1 MDAIKRIPIA
11 QLKVGMYIVGMD
23 QPWYRTP
30 FLLHK
35 WLLTNPED
43 IAQLQ
48 RHGIREVTIDL
59 ERGLDVGGG
68 VDETTAIVG
77 SEASPAEPSTTPST
91 DPQTP
96 PSNLVESPQPDSTV
110 QPTLAAKAVYR
121 EALEAMERVFRE
133 LEAGQTPKIMT
144 LKHIVTGLMSRI
156 LAHPES
162 MMTQFFLE
170 KMRRYDRT
178 LASHGMDVCVLSLIV
193 GVEYGCAEDDCEI
206 LGVGALL
213 HDIGYVR
220 LPRNVYRK
228 SSALTD
234 PEKALMQQHPQLAAT
249 VLSQGDPLP
258 EGAMRIIAQHHEWL
272 DGNGFPSKLKNGS
285 ISTLAQLVGVVDT
298 YDGMVGARH
307 GRPPLLPHDA
317 IRQLFVL
324 GEKGRY
330 EKALI
335 EVAIKAL
342 GVYPIGSLIKLN
354 TSEKAVVTGI
364 NHTDRLRPK
373 IRIISGPTG
382 DLHKTP
388 IDVDLTVTNADEPT
402 RAILRA
408 LDPNQEHVDLPMY
421 FEPTLIEG

>member
-1 MDAIKRIPIA
+1 MNSTKRIPIA
-11 QLKVGMYIVGMD
+11 QLKLGMYIVGMD

-35 WLLTNPED
+35 WLLTNPDD
-43 IAQLQ
+43 ILQLQ

-59 ERGLDVGGG
+59 DRGVNVGAV
-68 VDETTAIVG
+68 VDEKAPLVSSDTAMVPPVD
-77 SEASPAEPSTTPST
+77 PAIDPPSTSP
-91 DPQTP
+91 DLVEVPQP
-96 PSNLVESPQPDSTV
+96 ENLVQ
-110 QPTLAAKAVYR
+110 QTLAARAAYR
-121 EALEAMERVFRE
+121 DALEAMERVFRE
-133 LEAGQTPKIMT
+133 LEAGQPPKVVT
-144 LKHIVTGLMSRI
+144 LKNIVAGLMNRI

-178 LASHGMDVCVLSLIV
+178 LASHGMDICVLSLIV
-193 GVEYGCAEDDCEI
+193 GVEYGCAEDDREI
-206 LGVGALL
+206 LGIGALL
-213 HDIGYVR
+213 HDVGYVR
-220 LPRNVYRK
+220 LPRNAYKK
-228 SSALTD
+228 SSALTEH
-234 PEKALMQQHPQLAAT
+234 EKTLVQQHPQLAAT
-249 VLSQGDPLP
+249 VLSQGDPLSD
-258 EGAMRIIAQHHEWL
+258 GAMRIIAQHHEWL
-272 DGNGFPSKLKNGS
+272 DGNGFPQKLKNGS

-298 YDGMVGARH
+298 YDGMVGARY

-330 EKALI
+330 AKALI

-364 NHTDRLRPK
+364 NHTDRLKPK

-382 DLHKTP
+382 DLHKIP
-388 IDVDLTVTNADEPT
+388 VDVDLTVTNPDEPART
-402 RAILRA
+402 ILRA
-408 LDPNQEHVDLPMY
+408 LDPNQEHVDLPVY
-421 FEPTLIEG
+421 FETTLIGT